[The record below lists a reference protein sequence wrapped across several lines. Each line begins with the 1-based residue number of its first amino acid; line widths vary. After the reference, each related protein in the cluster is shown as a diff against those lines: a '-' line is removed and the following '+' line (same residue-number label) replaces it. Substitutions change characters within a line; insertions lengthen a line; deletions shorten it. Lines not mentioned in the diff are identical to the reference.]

1 VAFFCVAKLLLIPL
15 FGMETLFDRLLTY
28 AEIDLDAVAHNIR
41 TIMAYTGPAVEFMAV
56 LKANA
61 YGHGAVQIARAALAH
76 GATRLAVARVDEG
89 IQLRRAGITAPVLV
103 LGYSLPAES
112 DQIVSHDLTATV
124 NTIEVAQALSSRAAA
139 LGKTVTI
146 HVKVDS
152 GMGRY
157 GLLPDEVLPFLAQVT
172 ALPGLDLEG
181 MFTHF
186 AAADEL
192 DKSFTRQQ
200 LAVFLDTLQV
210 VREAGYTI
218 RLRHA
223 ANSAAT
229 LDLPE
234 THLDAVRV
242 GIALYGLPPSD
253 GMTITLPLKP
263 VLSFKSH
270 VARIRL
276 LPPGYSIGYGRTYI
290 TSRPTRVALV
300 PAGYADGYHRSLSNR
315 SHVLIRGQRAPV
327 IGRVSMDQITV
338 DVSAIEDVS
347 QNDEVVL
354 IGSQGKVS
362 VTATEL
368 GSLAGTIN
376 YEILTSMSPRVPR
389 VYRRGGEVVEAT
401 GLNHNNCNPY

>member
-1 VAFFCVAKLLLIPL
+1 
-15 FGMETLFDRLLTY
+15 METLFDRLLTY
-28 AEIDLDAVAHNIR
+28 AEIDLDAIAHNIR
-41 TIMAYTGPAVEFMAV
+41 TIMAYTGPAVELMAV

-61 YGHGAVQIARAALAH
+61 YGHGAVQIARAALAN

-112 DQIVSHDLTATV
+112 DLIISHDLTATV
-124 NTIEVAQALSSRAAA
+124 NTIEGVQALSRRASA

-157 GLLPDEVLPFLAQVT
+157 GLLPEEVLPFLAQVT
-172 ALPGLDLEG
+172 ALPCLDLEG

-186 AAADEL
+186 ASADEL
-192 DKSFTRQQ
+192 DKSFTRRQ
-200 LAVFLDTLQV
+200 LAVFLDTLQA

-242 GIALYGLPPSD
+242 GIALYGLPPSE
-253 GMTITLPLKP
+253 GMTITLPLQP

-300 PAGYADGYHRSLSNR
+300 SAGYADGYHRSLSNR
-315 SHVLIRGQRAPV
+315 SYVLIRGRRAPV

-338 DVSAIEDVS
+338 DVSDIEDVS

-389 VYRRGGEVVEAT
+389 VYVQGGEVVEVT
-401 GLNHNNCNPY
+401 GLNHNHSNHY